1 MVFTE
6 KTLIS
11 PNVYTS
17 PSSFD
22 SVALVSGSSPLLYA
36 PKLLGFVAENTDSGT
51 AWVQLF
57 DGYAAPQAGAVPI
70 LSLRAAT
77 NVQVVFNPDAFN
89 CISSPALNTGIVIAL
104 SSTVPT
110 YTAISTHYLF
120 LTAFW
125 LQ

>member
-17 PSSFD
+17 SSAFD

-36 PKLLGFVAENTDSGT
+36 PKLLGFVAENTNGST
-51 AWVQLF
+51 SWVQLF
-57 DGYAAPQAGAVPI
+57 DGYAAPAGGATPI
-70 LSLRAAT
+70 LSLKALTAT
-77 NVQVVFNPDAFN
+77 QVVFNPDAFN

-104 SSTVPT
+104 SSTGPT